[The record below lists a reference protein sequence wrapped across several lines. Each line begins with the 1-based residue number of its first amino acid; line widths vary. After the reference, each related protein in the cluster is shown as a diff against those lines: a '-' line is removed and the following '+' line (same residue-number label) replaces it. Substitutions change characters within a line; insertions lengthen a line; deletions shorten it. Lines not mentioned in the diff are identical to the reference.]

1 MNLLSNVKS
10 YSGMIFNTKQLLKT
24 DKYLKRKDGEMIKWA
39 LTKDNLPQLIE
50 KLKTLDFTKRWRV
63 TVTDAKL
70 NRSLE
75 QNERLWQLYT
85 SISQHTGIDKSQL
98 HELMGWK
105 FLREQKVIAGMP
117 CEVIK
122 STTKLTTSEMTEY
135 QNSIEIWAQ
144 TNLGWMWDYE

>member
-10 YSGMIFNTKQLLKT
+10 YSGMTFNTKQLLKT

-50 KLKTLDFTKRWRV
+50 KLKSLDFTKRWRV

-70 NRSLE
+70 NRSIE
-75 QNERLWQLYT
+75 QNERLWELYT
-85 SISQHTGIDKSQL
+85 SLSQHLGIEKDRI
-98 HELMGWK
+98 HELCGFK
-105 FLREQKVIAGMP
+105 FLRYQTEIAGMP
-117 CEVIK
+117 VELIK

-135 QNSIEIWAQ
+135 QQQIEVWGQ
-144 TNLGWMWDYE
+144 TMGWGWDY